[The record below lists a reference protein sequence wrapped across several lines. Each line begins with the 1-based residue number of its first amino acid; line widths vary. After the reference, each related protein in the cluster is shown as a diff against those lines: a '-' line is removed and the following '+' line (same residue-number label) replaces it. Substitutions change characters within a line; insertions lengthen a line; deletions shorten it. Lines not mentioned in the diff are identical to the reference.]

1 MAGNA
6 GGFEN
11 DPLAPGSYSQ
21 LLFGDD
27 IPGLETD
34 GCFGFTSSFSPNDN
48 GNNNNNNISTP
59 KMLGFGDYA
68 KQCKVKVAVKN
79 AEITG
84 RKPGPACKGDS
95 SLPFSNKKRNR
106 SGTNEY
112 GSDTGAPTGNKTN
125 VNKIK
130 PDSSTVIGHAK
141 VVKKEKL
148 GKRITALQQL
158 VSPFGKTDTSSVL
171 HEAFGYIRFLHDQVQ
186 VLCSPYLQR
195 RSASSS
201 SSDEEEEPRHPEG
214 EVKLESERR
223 KNGDLRSRGLCLVP
237 LELTPHVADSNG
249 ADLWSPAAVADTVA
263 TR

>member
-6 GGFEN
+6 GGFED

-27 IPGLETD
+27 ISGLETD
-34 GCFGFTSSFSPNDN
+34 GCFVFTSSFSPNDN
-48 GNNNNNNISTP
+48 NNNNNNNNISTP
-59 KMLGFGDYA
+59 KMLCFGDYA

-79 AEITG
+79 ADITG

-106 SGTNEY
+106 SGTHEF

-125 VNKIK
+125 VHNIK
-130 PDSSTVIGHAK
+130 PGSSAVIGHAK

-148 GKRITALQQL
+148 GERITALQQL
-158 VSPFGKTDTSSVL
+158 VYPFGKTDTSSVL
-171 HEAFGYIRFLHDQVQ
+171 HEAFSYIRFLHDQVQ
-186 VLCSPYLQR
+186 VLCSPYLQH
-195 RSASSS
+195 RSA

-214 EVKLESERR
+214 EVKPESERI
-223 KNGDLRSRGLCLVP
+223 KDGDLRSRGLCLVP

-249 ADLWSPAAVADTVA
+249 ADLWSPAAVADTVSK
-263 TR
+263 R